1 MNPLKI
7 GHLAISFTSLFL
19 ALTVVPVTEAA
30 GKALYSEF
38 MNKGSI
44 YKGLILMVLN
54 LKKIIRCNNPD
65 PLHCDALLAHLNS
78 SVF

>member
-54 LKKIIRCNNPD
+54 LKKINLQYLIRY
-65 PLHCDALLAHLNS
+65 S
-78 SVF
+78 